1 MDLESYRRWYDYS
14 RARDIMLE
22 ATDTATAPWTIVRS
36 DDKRRARLNCISHIL
51 NSIPYRKVERQKVK
65 LPKRSNKG
73 EYDDTASLKG
83 RNFVQELF

>member
-1 MDLESYRRWYDYS
+1 
-14 RARDIMLE
+14 MLE
-22 ATDTATAPWTIVRS
+22 TTDTETARWNIVRS

-51 NSIPYRKVERQKVK
+51 NSIPYEKIKREKIK